1 MGRGQSFLARRDFSP
16 HTSLSRSCERIVD
29 ESPRSNH
36 TNRETFDFLITLLE
50 DSIVI
55 RTIPSFLF
63 PLKIEERGIVSCRRE
78 GGWLGKFHE
87 FIINKKK
94 KKEKIE
100 NGWKE
105 GCNDDEKLNLHTR
118 SGLEI
123 RGTKKK
129 RKGGGEGSGKS
140 VDGWL
145 AVDRTSAQEKRESSV
160 FRFVPYGPLD

>member
-1 MGRGQSFLARRDFSP
+1 M
-16 HTSLSRSCERIVD
+16 VD

-78 GGWLGKFHE
+78 GGRLGKFHE

-94 KKEKIE
+94 KKRKNRKRVE
-100 NGWKE
+100 
-105 GCNDDEKLNLHTR
+105 
-118 SGLEI
+118 
-123 RGTKKK
+123 RG
-129 RKGGGEGSGKS
+129 
-140 VDGWL
+140 V
-145 AVDRTSAQEKRESSV
+145 
-160 FRFVPYGPLD
+160 